1 MQFDIPNLPPGEAYK
16 LLASVVVPRPIALVS
31 TLGPDGQTNA
41 APFSFF
47 NLVGVCPPVVA
58 LGIADRAPDSPK
70 DTRANIVRTG
80 GFVVNLVD
88 EALAHPMNICGID
101 FPNGES
107 ELDAAHLTAL
117 PSVAVAAPRI
127 AESPVQLECRLAQ
140 IVTLGD
146 NNIVLGEVVFLHIRD
161 EFVDTG
167 KRRVHT
173 DALHLIGR
181 MHGGG
186 WYARTSDLFDMPR
199 IPYAQWRE
207 EPPDAPA
214 R

>member
-1 MQFDIPNLPPGEAYK
+1 MQFDIPHLAPGEAYK

-31 TLGPDGQTNA
+31 TLGPDGQANA

-47 NLVGVCPPVVA
+47 NLVGSSPPVVA
-58 LGIADRAPDSPK
+58 LGIADRAPGSPK

-80 GFVVNLVD
+80 SFVVNLVD

-101 FPNGES
+101 FSNGES

-146 NNIVLGEVVFLHIRD
+146 NNIVLGEVVFLHIHD

-207 EPPDAPA
+207 EHPDAPT

>member
-1 MQFDIPNLPPGEAYK
+1 MQFDIPHLAPGEAYK

-47 NLVGVCPPVVA
+47 NMVGSSPPVVA
-58 LGIADRAPDSPK
+58 LGIADRAPGSPK
-70 DTRANIVRTG
+70 DTRANIVRTSS
-80 GFVVNLVD
+80 FVVNLVD

-101 FPNGES
+101 FPSGES

-161 EFVDTG
+161 EFVDTE

-173 DALHLIGR
+173 DSLHLIGR

-199 IPYAQWRE
+199 IPYAQWHQE
-207 EPPDAPA
+207 HPDAPA

>member
-1 MQFDIPNLPPGEAYK
+1 MQFDIPNLAPGEAYK

-47 NLVGVCPPVVA
+47 NLVAVCPPVVA
-58 LGIADRAPDSPK
+58 LGIADRAPGSPK

-80 GFVVNLVD
+80 SFVVNLVD

-101 FPNGES
+101 FPSGES

-199 IPYAQWRE
+199 IPYAQWHQE
-207 EPPDAPA
+207 HPDAPA
-214 R
+214 W